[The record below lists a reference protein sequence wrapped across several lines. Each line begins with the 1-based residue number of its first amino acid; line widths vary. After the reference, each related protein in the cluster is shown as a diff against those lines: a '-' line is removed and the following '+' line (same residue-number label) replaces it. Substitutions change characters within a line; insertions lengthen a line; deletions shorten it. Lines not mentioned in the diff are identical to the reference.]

1 MIGTWIDLPLPHW
14 LCPSAQRLNSPK
26 LPPMTDFQPMPAL
39 VARFAEAVR
48 LLAPDFDR
56 LGLAISGGPDS
67 LALLLLARAAFPDRI
82 AAATVDHG
90 LRPESAGEARFVADL
105 CAKMNVPHSIVSA
118 DVNRGAASLQ
128 QSARRARYAALA
140 DWMRKEG
147 IALLATAHHADDQA
161 ETLLMRLLRGAGV
174 AGLAG
179 VRARTPVPGD
189 GNRQLIRPLLEW
201 RRAELHA
208 LVEQAGI
215 AAVDDPSNSDPRY
228 DRTRIRTRLAAAG
241 WLDPKPLA
249 HSASA
254 LADAD
259 EALNWAA
266 LDIYKTRVREQDS
279 RLLFS
284 HRGLPRE
291 LKRRT
296 VRAIL
301 AALEPAASPRG
312 AEMDRLL
319 QRLEQGKSATL
330 AGVKCSGGAEWCF
343 ERAPPRRAR

>member
-1 MIGTWIDLPLPHW
+1 MAIPP
-14 LCPSAQRLNSPK
+14 PSSE
-26 LPPMTDFQPMPAL
+26 L
-39 VARFAEAVR
+39 VARFVRDLAE
-48 LLAPDFDR
+48 LAGDFDR
-56 LGLAISGGPDS
+56 LALAVSGGPDS
-67 LALLLLARAAFPDRI
+67 LALLLLAQAAFPGRI

-90 LRPESAGEARFVADL
+90 LRKESEQEARFVADL
-105 CAKMNVPHSIVSA
+105 CAQLNVPHAILKAEVDTKS
-118 DVNRGAASLQ
+118 ASLQ
-128 QSARRARYAALA
+128 QSARRARYAALGR
-140 DWMRKEG
+140 WLQEQRLN
-147 IALLATAHHADDQA
+147 LLATAHHTDDQA

-179 VRARTPVPGD
+179 VRARGAFPGSHE
-189 GNRQLIRPLLEW
+189 RQLVRPLLGW
-201 RRAELHA
+201 RRAELRA

-215 AAVDDPSNSDPRY
+215 TPVEDPSNADPRF
-228 DRTRIRTRLAAAG
+228 DRTGMRSRLAVAD
-241 WLDPKPLA
+241 WLDPDALA

-266 LDIYKTRVREQDS
+266 LNIYNTRVREQDS
-279 RLLFS
+279 KLLFS

-301 AALEPAASPRG
+301 GAVAPDASPRG
-312 AEMDRLL
+312 AELDRLL
-319 QRLEQGKSATL
+319 GRLEAEQSATL

>member
-1 MIGTWIDLPLPHW
+1 M
-14 LCPSAQRLNSPK
+14 PSK
-26 LPPMTDFQPMPAL
+26 LPSPDQ
-39 VARFAEAVR
+39 VDRFRSDVYA
-48 LLAPDFDR
+48 LAPNLDR
-56 LGLAISGGPDS
+56 LGLAVSGGPDS
-67 LALLLLARAAFPDRI
+67 LALLLLGHAAFPDRI

-90 LRPESAGEARFVADL
+90 LRPENAQEARFVAEL
-105 CAKMNVPHSIVSA
+105 CSKMTVPHSILTAQV
-118 DVNRGAASLQ
+118 DRRAASLQ

-140 DWMRKEG
+140 GWLQQER
-147 IALLATAHHADDQA
+147 IAPLATAHHTDDQA

-179 VRARTPVPGD
+179 VRARSPLPND
-189 GNRQLIRPLLEW
+189 ADRQLIRPLLGW
-201 RRAELHA
+201 RRAELRA

-215 AAVDDPSNSDPRY
+215 APVDDPSNRDPRY
-228 DRTRIRTRLAAAG
+228 DRTHMRARLAAAA
-241 WLDPKPLA
+241 WLDPEPLA

-296 VRAIL
+296 VRAII
-301 AALEPAASPRG
+301 AALEPAGSPRG
-312 AEMDRLL
+312 PEMDRLL
-319 QRLEQGKSATL
+319 QRLEQDQSGTL

-343 ERAPPRRAR
+343 ERAPPRRKG

>member
-1 MIGTWIDLPLPHW
+1 M
-14 LCPSAQRLNSPK
+14 AFE
-26 LPPMTDFQPMPAL
+26 PPNPDL
-39 VARFAEAVR
+39 VARFAR
-48 LLAPDFDR
+48 DLQSLAPQFDR
-56 LGLAISGGPDS
+56 LGLAVSGGPDS
-67 LALLLLARAAFPDRI
+67 LALLLLAHAAFPEGI
-82 AAATVDHG
+82 SAATIDHG
-90 LRPESAGEARFVADL
+90 LRRESAGEARFVADL
-105 CAKMNVPHSIVSA
+105 CANMNVPHSIVSA
-118 DVNRGAASLQ
+118 GVDRRAASLQ

-140 DWMRKEG
+140 TWLQKEG

-174 AGLAG
+174 GGLAG
-179 VRARTPVPGD
+179 VRARAPLPGD
-189 GNRQLIRPLLEW
+189 ASRQLIRPLLDW
-201 RRAELHA
+201 RRAELLE

-215 AAVDDPSNSDPRY
+215 TPVDDPSNRDPRF
-228 DRTRIRTRLAAAG
+228 DRTRIRARLAATD
-241 WLDPKPLA
+241 WLDPEPLA

-266 LDIYKTRVREQDS
+266 LDIYKTRVREQEA

-296 VRAIL
+296 VRAII
-301 AALEPAASPRG
+301 AAIESASSPRG
-312 AEMDRLL
+312 PEMDRLL

-343 ERAPPRRAR
+343 ERAPPRRTR